1 MHQESQT
8 ANFHHDTLRH
18 RDEILGSGQLETL
31 RHRLATDADSDH
43 ARQGSQATSSSPFAT
58 IARRATGILETVQTY
73 LAALSGQDTRQD
85 LFGHHD
91 PVGDQGV
98 GGLGGHQQERH
109 APHLSTLLCDGT
121 AGSGRRSVDDQSL
134 VGTRQ
139 FLDNDGLPTLSTR
152 ALDQYPEPARLVA
165 SPAASHLPTRPRVA
179 SEQKRTPDSESNSG
193 DAFESEPRSE
203 GAPATTQQK
212 LTVAQIL
219 RQGAA
224 AYVRQHAA
232 SGACGVVQSTLAK
245 LSLCRTPA
253 LGGKEYTCDS
263 CGETKLV
270 PHSCGDRH
278 CPICSGRKRYDFA
291 ERAEQLIL
299 DGVTYYQVVFTLPSE
314 LSELALVNRE
324 AIADLLFTS
333 AWKSLRKTIRS
344 EQGYDPAAMMVLH
357 TWNQRMDSHWHVH
370 ALVPGGGPSLSEP
383 EAWKQAS
390 APEQALNSDG
400 FYLVDAICLRELFR
414 KVAIAHLKRLRQS
427 GKLVLRGKFAHLT
440 DDAQWQQF
448 CDKLKSVDWVSYIQ
462 PPPTDACTADQ
473 VVRYL
478 TRYLTGGPISDSR
491 ILAADE
497 HEVTFH
503 AREGR
508 VTGGERVQV
517 PVTVSTPEFIQRW
530 CMHIQPSQ
538 LTKTRYCGGWSSRR
552 RTQYVEYCQELRGST
567 DFDPVIIEAM
577 DDASKLSQIALG
589 AVDGK
594 TDKPSAPIC
603 PQCENQP
610 MRLTGQI
617 PKPSWYDILQHTDP
631 RCPAWYAEREKES
644 WIKFLDTEY
653 GVDYETWC
661 LETPIESAIG
671 DGGSATDFKHRQTP
685 SSHQLYFPG
694 LEPERYYLLESLE
707 AACQNS
713 RQ

>member
-1 MHQESQT
+1 M
-8 ANFHHDTLRH
+8 RY
-18 RDEILGSGQLETL
+18 GS
-31 RHRLATDADSDH
+31 
-43 ARQGSQATSSSPFAT
+43 
-58 IARRATGILETVQTY
+58 
-73 LAALSGQDTRQD
+73 
-85 LFGHHD
+85 
-91 PVGDQGV
+91 
-98 GGLGGHQQERH
+98 
-109 APHLSTLLCDGT
+109 ST
-121 AGSGRRSVDDQSL
+121 
-134 VGTRQ
+134 
-139 FLDNDGLPTLSTR
+139 P
-152 ALDQYPEPARLVA
+152 
-165 SPAASHLPTRPRVA
+165 
-179 SEQKRTPDSESNSG
+179 
-193 DAFESEPRSE
+193 
-203 GAPATTQQK
+203 
-212 LTVAQIL
+212 
-219 RQGAA
+219 
-224 AYVRQHAA
+224 
-232 SGACGVVQSTLAK
+232 
-245 LSLCRTPA
+245 TPA

-344 EQGYDPAAMMVLH
+344 EQGYDPAAMMVL
-357 TWNQRMDSHWHVH
+357 
-370 ALVPGGGPSLSEP
+370 
-383 EAWKQAS
+383 
-390 APEQALNSDG
+390 
-400 FYLVDAICLRELFR
+400 FR

-491 ILAADE
+491 MLAADE

-530 CMHIQPSQ
+530 CMHI
-538 LTKTRYCGGWSSRR
+538 
-552 RTQYVEYCQELRGST
+552 
-567 DFDPVIIEAM
+567 
-577 DDASKLSQIALG
+577 
-589 AVDGK
+589 
-594 TDKPSAPIC
+594 
-603 PQCENQP
+603 QP